1 MILQDSRALV
11 SRFKLLPQYAVS
23 YSENLERNYIN
34 YNPPVKHFSK
44 GLISK
49 KAQSRLRSQIQWMA
63 LFAERK
69 FVWSKKKSKGFY
81 FRLNFCTVT
90 LSSKQ
95 VHTDFYILHRLF
107 FPLLK
112 YLQRTYHVYNY
123 VWKAEIQPA
132 RYLKRGERCI
142 HFHFTTDKFIHYR
155 KLRNKWN
162 QLQATHGYIHAD
174 FDANSTDVH
183 SVINEK
189 EIGWYIA
196 KYLVKIPSGEEHP
209 EATEEQLNALKVNCK
224 VYGSSRK
231 LQNLDCTLMEELTP
245 DYYNEFNHHTNEH
258 CTLHQ
263 QENYYSVY
271 LHKLS
276 MEKKYGL
283 QVATALGNL
292 YKVFHERSDGVTK
305 FVLD

>member
-1 MILQDSRALV
+1 MLLHDSRALL

-23 YSENLERNYIN
+23 YSENLERNYSN
-34 YNPPVKHFSK
+34 YNPPEKHFSK

-49 KAQSRLRSQIQWMA
+49 KSQTRLRSQIQWMA

-69 FVWSKKKSKGFY
+69 FVYSKQKKRGFF

-90 LSSKQ
+90 LSSPQ
-95 VHTDFYILHRLF
+95 LHTDKFILHHLF

-123 VWKAEIQPA
+123 VWKAEIQPN

-155 KLRNKWN
+155 KLRHKWN

-174 FDANSTDVH
+174 YDANSTDVH
-183 SVINEK
+183 SVLNEK
-189 EIGWYIA
+189 EIGYYLS
-196 KYLVKIPSGEEHP
+196 KYLVKIPTSKDYP
-209 EATEEQLNALKVNCK
+209 SSTDEQLTALKVTCK

-231 LQNLDCTLMEELTP
+231 LQQMDCTLMEEFTP
-245 DYYNEFNHHTNEH
+245 DYYNEFNYHTNKH
-258 CTLHQ
+258 CKLHRE
-263 QENYYSVY
+263 ENYFSVY
-271 LHKLS
+271 LHKLNMS
-276 MEKKYGL
+276 TEYGL

-292 YKVFHERSDGVTK
+292 YRSFHARSDGVTK
-305 FVLD
+305 FLLE